1 MRKLDKPLTTEV
13 GKGSKNKNS
22 RRGKSFGYQVL
33 GFGSGG
39 TSLKYIEATGGCV
52 TFDGDFKIH
61 TFNSPG
67 SFYYFAG
74 GGGGGTDRRG
84 GGGAGGFRFAGNTP
98 STTPSKGTWRS

>member
-39 TSLKYIEATGGCV
+39 TSL
-52 TFDGDFKIH
+52 
-61 TFNSPG
+61 
-67 SFYYFAG
+67 
-74 GGGGGTDRRG
+74 
-84 GGGAGGFRFAGNTP
+84 
-98 STTPSKGTWRS
+98 